1 VYALLLAE
9 RINMGEGKGFVSVSS
24 VVFFAQWLGFKDVL
38 YLIEMVRALDESFN
52 DAQNKVTQR
61 QMKKN
66 KL

>member
-1 VYALLLAE
+1 
-9 RINMGEGKGFVSVSS
+9 MGEGKGFVSVSS